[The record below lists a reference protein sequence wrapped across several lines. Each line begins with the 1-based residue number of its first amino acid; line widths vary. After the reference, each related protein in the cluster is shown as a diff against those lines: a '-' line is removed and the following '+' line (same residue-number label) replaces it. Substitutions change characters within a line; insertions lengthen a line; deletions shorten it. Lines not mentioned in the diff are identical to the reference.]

1 MNWLKSLGRPQLT
14 RPRKVPKSGGS
25 GDEKTHPCTNGDA
38 KGRCYETSSGQYAF
52 VPLGGD
58 ENTFDYGLNQGMTK
72 LISWKLGSDQ
82 ATIVRSPRLPGPHMS
97 TPSLLPLILI
107 QDRAVQHRQT
117 RVILQVELVGVRI
130 TVSH

>member
-58 ENTFDYGLNQGMTK
+58 ENTFDYGLNQGMTEADQ
-72 LISWKLGSDQ
+72 LETWIGSGNYS
-82 ATIVRSPRLPGPHMS
+82 TFSPFTWTS
-97 TPSLLPLILI
+97 YEYT
-107 QDRAVQHRQT
+107 
-117 RVILQVELVGVRI
+117 ELY
-130 TVSH
+130 H